1 MRKYY
6 KSGGKEKAPSR
17 LKIAGVSGYDKPKGT
32 PNHPRK
38 SHIVVAKETDQVK
51 AIRFG
56 EQGAKTAG
64 NPKSGE
70 SDRAVLMMV
79 QLNTIG
85 DNSPIPFVQ
94 NSFYSGTAE
103 YIVWSWLER

>member
-1 MRKYY
+1 MCVAGSKNCNRER
-6 KSGGKEKAPSR
+6 SGSAT
-17 LKIAGVSGYDKPKGT
+17 A
-32 PNHPRK
+32 
-38 SHIVVAKETDQVK
+38 
-51 AIRFG
+51 RFI
-56 EQGAKTAG
+56 
-64 NPKSGE
+64 KSGE